1 MSLVTTMTA
10 LILLG
15 QPAATDE
22 KVAPA
27 TISIDA
33 AYKKEFAFLAGQK
46 RELESRM
53 KESKQRAEREQRE
66 ASAAIAELES
76 RLLGLEERLRAAHDA
91 ALEAET
97 SAQSTV
103 DEGTIVSAT
112 LEQSSTTLL
121 DYAVKAE
128 VEKDASDAQRL
139 EANFT
144 AAVDLL
150 GRLSS
155 VQRERESFFLADGTK
170 VEGSVVRLGRIAAY
184 GVSDRGAGVLAPA
197 GAGKLRIWQNQG
209 EATARAIAGGERP
222 ATLPLFLFES
232 LDGEVSEDEGQ
243 TIYEHIDSGGAIAWV
258 IVGLGA
264 FGVLLVL
271 LRGLLLV
278 GSSAQSNK
286 VEERVGGLVDAGQI
300 DEAASVAKGMAGSA
314 ARVAH
319 GVLAGLQRG
328 TKRLDELVEEHLL
341 AENRRLSRFATI
353 ILVIAAVSPLLGLL
367 GTVTGM
373 ISTFDVITKFGTGDP
388 KMLSGGISTALVTTE
403 LGLIVAIPM
412 LLAGNLLKGW
422 GERIEGEVERVALAI
437 VNRFEGTQKE

>member
-1 MSLVTTMTA
+1 MSLATMTA
-10 LILLG
+10 LLLLT
-15 QPAATDE
+15 QPSGTTD
-22 KVAPA
+22 KPAPA

-46 RELESRM
+46 RELEKRM
-53 KESKQRAEREQRE
+53 AESKQRAEREQRE
-66 ASAAIAELES
+66 AADAIAKLEAQ
-76 RLLGLEERLRAAHDA
+76 LLGQEERLRAAHDA

-121 DYAVKAE
+121 DYAVTAE
-128 VEKDASDAQRL
+128 VEKGAPDAAKLD
-139 EANFT
+139 ANFG

-150 GRLSS
+150 DRLSS
-155 VQRERESFFLADGTK
+155 VQRARDSFFLADGTK
-170 VEGSVVRLGRIAAY
+170 VEGSIVRLGRIAAY

-197 GAGKLRIWQNQG
+197 GAGKLKIWQNQG
-209 EATARAIAGGERP
+209 EAAARAVAGGERP
-222 ATLPLFLFES
+222 AALPLFLFES

-243 TIYEHIDSGGAIAWV
+243 TIYEHVDSGGAIAWV

-264 FGVLLVL
+264 FGLLLVL
-271 LRGLLLV
+271 LRGLLLLRS
-278 GSSAQSNK
+278 GAASQS
-286 VEERVGGLVDAGQI
+286 VEERVGGLVDEGRLE
-300 DEAASVAKGMAGSA
+300 EATAFAKATAGSA

-341 AENRRLSRFATI
+341 AENRRINRFATV

-403 LGLIVAIPM
+403 LGLIVAIPT
-412 LLAGNLLKGW
+412 LLLGNLLKGW
-422 GERIEGEVERVALAI
+422 GERIEGEVERVALSI
-437 VNRFEGTQKE
+437 VNRFEGTQKD